1 MHLRLTKISKVLL
14 SVFGRLKSIPDDD
27 PDLTPE
33 NWCMQQPCMKIRI
46 ASKEMIISQ
55 PLSSFWVYFL
65 GFFTV
70 GASLYFFQIQN
81 GENSRLWWGISLL
94 LW

>member
-1 MHLRLTKISKVLL
+1 MHLLLTKISKVLL

-33 NWCMQQPCMKIRI
+33 NWCMEQPCMKIRI

-70 GASLYFFQIQN
+70 GNQMRREAGLQLDQLV
-81 GENSRLWWGISLL
+81 GGRLPHVPAG
-94 LW
+94 